1 MFVQLTRFTPFT
13 RFTRFTQFFQP
24 EQAEQL
30 SPDRLPRFAPRVFE
44 SILVLLLLGWLLRWT
59 PVWPVAL
66 TLVMVGIL
74 RPVLIVPISILGITL
89 VALLDVPPGQG
100 VFAYSYGVALA
111 GVALAGVE
119 LGKFLRQVEWQF
131 ALQSMQL
138 QLADEQATGTPEM
151 VLSHTLSL
159 LMTLVDA
166 DAAIALR
173 QVDEVTAEAVVC
185 LPPTVLADRL
195 TSPQLFAEAIALNR
209 CLYYQNY
216 PHQPGAIRSL
226 IAAGTKTLAVLPL
239 QPRVTEGAEGLCG
252 GILIIWSR
260 NVTLT
265 PDLKRCLES
274 LRGELRMLLQFQDT
288 TWRLERTTI
297 RLGAILE
304 TIPQGVIFVDDQG
317 EQSWLN
323 PSAAQHLDLQPGE
336 VKPLEIALAMA
347 KLRANADNQEAL
359 CAQAAQ
365 LFQEPAMEIRNWQ
378 WVFTQP
384 ERKVLSISITATR
397 IRNVPGRLWVIDDI
411 TDRYW
416 LQQALLDRSQELS
429 EANENLHEA
438 AIQQSLLYQQLR
450 IANAELE
457 KLATTDGLTQIANRR
472 IFDTVLEQEWKR
484 LMRSQSPLSVIL
496 IDVDFFKRYNDT
508 YGHQAGDEC
517 LKKIARAVASV
528 VKRQGDLV
536 ARYGGEEFVVVLPAT
551 NVPGAV
557 QVAEQIRQAVEEV
570 NLEHRSSTVREFVTL
585 SQGIA
590 TIIPRLD
597 TTPDELVAAADE
609 ALYYAKSRG
618 RDRYVVFDR
627 KMHDRSLAIMQ
638 VEKDLRL
645 AIEREEFCLHYQP
658 IVSLI
663 NGEIVGFEALVR
675 WNHPQRGLVSPAE
688 FIPIAEETGL
698 IASMSWWIFQA
709 ACCQL
714 REWQLRFPYYRSL
727 TMSINLSGQQLEQLG
742 MVERLDRILQEVG
755 VEASSIKLEI
765 TETSLKETPALVTT
779 LHQLK
784 AMGFQLAIDD
794 FGTGYSSLSRLH
806 QFPIDTLKIDR
817 SFINQ
822 MSRDPKGLAI
832 VEAIVILAQHTHITT
847 ISEGI
852 ETIAQLEQ
860 LQTLNCEFGQGYLFS
875 KPLDSNAAYTL
886 LAQNVTPTRLN
897 CISAPFCQGS
907 PGG

>member
-1 MFVQLTRFTPFT
+1 MFVQLN
-13 RFTRFTQFFQP
+13 RFTQLTQLTQP
-24 EQAEQL
+24 ESLRPDQL
-30 SPDRLPRFAPRVFE
+30 PTFAPRVFE
-44 SILVLLLLGWLLRWT
+44 LILILLLGGWVLGWT

-66 TLVMVGIL
+66 TLLMVGIL
-74 RPVLIVPISILGITL
+74 RPLLIVPVSIMGVTL
-89 VALLDVPPGQG
+89 LSLLHLQTGG
-100 VFAYSYGVALA
+100 VFADSYWVALGGVAFL
-111 GVALAGVE
+111 GVK

-131 ALQSMQL
+131 ALQSILL
-138 QLADEQATGTPEM
+138 QLADEQADGTPER
-151 VLSHTLSL
+151 VLNHTLSL
-159 LMTLVDA
+159 LRTLVNA

-185 LPPTVLADRL
+185 LPQTVLSDKF
-195 TSPQLFAEAIALNR
+195 TSPQLFAEAVALNR
-209 CLYYQNY
+209 CLYYQDY

-226 IAAGTKTLAVLPL
+226 IAAGTRSLAVLPL
-239 QPRVTEGAEGLCG
+239 QPTIIQGSDGLGG
-252 GILIIWSR
+252 GILMIWSR
-260 NVTLT
+260 NVTLS

-274 LRGELRMLLQFQDT
+274 LRGELRLLLQFQNT
-288 TWRLERTTI
+288 TLRLERSTI

-304 TIPQGVIFVDDQG
+304 TIPQGVIFVDDEG
-317 EQSWLN
+317 EQSWVNL
-323 PSAAQHLDLQPGE
+323 SAAQHLDLQPGE
-336 VKPLEIALAMA
+336 VQPVEIAIAMN
-347 KLRANADNQEAL
+347 KLRSHADNQEAL
-359 CAQAAQ
+359 CIQAAK
-365 LFQEPAMEIRNWQ
+365 LFQEPGMEIRNWQ
-378 WVFTQP
+378 WVFTKP
-384 ERKVLSISITATR
+384 ERKVLSISITPTQ
-397 IRNVPGRLWVIDDI
+397 IHHVPGRLWVIDDI

-416 LQQALLDRSQELS
+416 LHQALLDRTQELS
-429 EANENLHEA
+429 QANEDLHES
-438 AIQQSLLYQQLR
+438 AIKQSLLYRQLR

-472 IFDTVLEQEWKR
+472 IFDRVLEEEWKR
-484 LMRSQSPLSVIL
+484 LMRSQSPLSIIL

-517 LKKIARAVASV
+517 LKKIARAIASV

-557 QVAEQIRQAVEEV
+557 RVAEQIRLAVAEA
-570 NLEHRSSTVREFVTL
+570 NLEHRTSTVREIVSL

-590 TIIPRLD
+590 SIIPRLD
-597 TTPDELVAAADE
+597 TTPDELIAAADE

-627 KMHDRSLAIMQ
+627 KMQDRSLAIMQ

-658 IVSLI
+658 IISLI

-698 IASMSWWIFQA
+698 ITSMSWWIFHK

-714 REWQLRFPYYRSL
+714 REWQMRFPDYQNL
-727 TMSINLSGQQLEQLG
+727 TMSINLSGKQLEQLG
-742 MVERLDRILQEVG
+742 MVERLDRILQEIG
-755 VEASSIKLEI
+755 VSASSIKLEI
-765 TETSLKETPALVTT
+765 TETSLKETPALGTI
-779 LHQLK
+779 LNQLK

-822 MSRDPKGLAI
+822 MSRNSKGLAI
-832 VEAIVILAQHTHITT
+832 VEAIVILARHTNLNT

-860 LQTLNCEFGQGYLFS
+860 LQNLNCEFGQGYLFS
-875 KPLDSNAAYTL
+875 KPLDSHAAFAL
-886 LAQNVTPTRLN
+886 LAQNGTPRSLS
-897 CISAPFCQGS
+897 CISIPSCQCP